1 MTARWPAFAGAIFDL
16 DGTLLDSMGV
26 WEAVDAAFLSRRGLA
41 VPADYGRSVA
51 HLGFRETAL
60 YTIGRFGLAE
70 SPEAVMDEWRA
81 LCREAY
87 ALSVPLKPGAGDYL
101 RRLKARGVR
110 LAVATASQ
118 RELFGPALRRTGVA
132 DLFDAVVTA
141 DEVARG
147 KGFPD
152 IYLRAAA
159 RLGLSPGECAVF
171 EDILAGIRAA
181 REGGFF
187 TVGVADAS
195 NAAEREALRAAAD
208 AWLEDFAAAP

>member
-1 MTARWPAFAGAIFDL
+1 M
-16 DGTLLDSMGV
+16 
-26 WEAVDAAFLSRRGLA
+26 
-41 VPADYGRSVA
+41 
-51 HLGFRETAL
+51 
-60 YTIGRFGLAE
+60 
-70 SPEAVMDEWRA
+70 
-81 LCREAY
+81 
-87 ALSVPLKPGAGDYL
+87 
-101 RRLKARGVR
+101 
-110 LAVATASQ
+110 
-118 RELFGPALRRTGVA
+118 
-132 DLFDAVVTA
+132 TA

-152 IYLRAAA
+152 IYLLAAG